1 MDMAELFFTEYLAEI
16 QMIQNNVKLK
26 RFKKE
31 DSDKV
36 PWKVTAE
43 TSMQLK
49 TDSLSLDSSE
59 KARLKENTNLSEL
72 MELQFK
78 RE

>member
-59 KARLKENTNLSEL
+59 KARLKANTNLSEL